1 MYLVLNFFMG
11 SRPISDRVKKH
22 KRSATN
28 DKRLHEAAA
37 KYIELRD
44 NGQKVSYRD
53 IEKMFPGVS
62 KDHVNRVVEKKGATI
77 REFNTT
83 KQKLSPVEERQ
94 LVALMLESS
103 KRGFP
108 MPHREIR
115 R

>member
-1 MYLVLNFFMG
+1 MG

-22 KRSATN
+22 KRSVAN

-62 KDHVNRVVEKKGATI
+62 KNRVNRVVEQKGATI
-77 REFNTT
+77 REFNAT
-83 KQKLSPVEERQ
+83 KQKLSPIEEGK
-94 LVALMLESS
+94 LVDLILESS

>member
-1 MYLVLNFFMG
+1 LPFTGFSIAG

-22 KRSATN
+22 KRSVAN

-37 KYIELRD
+37 KYIELRA
-44 NGQKVSYRD
+44 YRD

-62 KDHVNRVVEKKGATI
+62 KNRVNRVVEQKGATI
-77 REFNTT
+77 REFNAT
-83 KQKLSPVEERQ
+83 KQKLSPIEEGK
-94 LVALMLESS
+94 LILESS